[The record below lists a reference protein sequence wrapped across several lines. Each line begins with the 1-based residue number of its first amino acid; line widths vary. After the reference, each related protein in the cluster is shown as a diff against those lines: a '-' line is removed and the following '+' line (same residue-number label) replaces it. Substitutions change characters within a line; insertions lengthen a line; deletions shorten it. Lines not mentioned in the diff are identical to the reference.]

1 MSIEALPDVG
11 GHPDRLVVLEA
22 VHNFRDLGGYPTADG
37 RVTRWRTLYRA
48 DGLHRLAGADLD
60 VVRSL
65 ALRTVVDLRRPD
77 EIAERGTFPVDE
89 HPVEYHNLSV
99 LDVLWHDKDAPEF
112 DDDADFLHW
121 AYSDMLDTGG
131 ATFADAIDVLARP
144 DALPA
149 VFHCAAG
156 KDRTGLLAMLVLG
169 SVGVPHDYIV
179 ADYALTAARMIHA
192 RAWYTEHF
200 PEQAVL
206 VADVPSAF
214 LAALPAA
221 MARVIDDLCDAHGSV
236 RAYVRSLGVADDTL
250 DRLADSLLTDTT
262 H

>member
-1 MSIEALPDVG
+1 MSLDALPDVG
-11 GHPDRLVVLEA
+11 AHPDRLVALEA
-22 VHNFRDLGGYPTADG
+22 VHNFRDLGGYPTEDG

-48 DGLHRLAGADLD
+48 DGLHRLAGADLE
-60 VVRSL
+60 VIREL
-65 ALRTVVDLRRPD
+65 GLRTVVDLRRPD
-77 EIAERGTFPVDE
+77 EISERGAFPVDD

-99 LDVLWHDKDAPEF
+99 LDVMWHDMEAPAF

-121 AYSDMLDTGG
+121 AYQDMLATGG
-131 ATFADAIDVLARP
+131 PTFASAIEVLAAP

-169 SVGVPHDYIV
+169 ALDVPHDYIT

-200 PEQAVL
+200 PEQASL
-206 VADVPSAF
+206 AADVPSAF

-221 MARVIDDLCDAHGSV
+221 MARLLDDVCAEHGSV
-236 RAYVRSLGVADDTL
+236 RAYVGSLGVSPAAL
-250 DRLADSLLTDTT
+250 QRLADGFLEEPAR
-262 H
+262 

>member
-1 MSIEALPDVG
+1 MTSAAIPPPTVG
-11 GHPDRLVVLEA
+11 SP
-22 VHNFRDLGGYPTADG
+22 
-37 RVTRWRTLYRA
+37 
-48 DGLHRLAGADLD
+48 AGAPCTAPTGCTAWPGPTSTWSA
-60 VVRSL
+60 RL

-144 DALPA
+144 GALPA

-169 SVGVPHDYIV
+169 SLGVPHDYIV

-206 VADVPSAF
+206 VADVPVGVPRRA
-214 LAALPAA
+214 PRGDGPGDRRPVRR
-221 MARVIDDLCDAHGSV
+221 ARFACAPTC
-236 RAYVRSLGVADDTL
+236 RSLGVADDTL